1 MGQAAQQMNVQDI
14 NTLLGIGGLQQQQ
27 AQTALTQNQA
37 IKELGTQEAQQGA
50 EQVEESARALGLV
63 E

>member
-1 MGQAAQQMNVQDI
+1 M
-14 NTLLGIGGLQQQQ
+14 QQQQ

-37 IKELGTQEAQQGA
+37 IKELGTPEAQQGA
-50 EQVEESARALGLV
+50 EQVEESARAIGLV